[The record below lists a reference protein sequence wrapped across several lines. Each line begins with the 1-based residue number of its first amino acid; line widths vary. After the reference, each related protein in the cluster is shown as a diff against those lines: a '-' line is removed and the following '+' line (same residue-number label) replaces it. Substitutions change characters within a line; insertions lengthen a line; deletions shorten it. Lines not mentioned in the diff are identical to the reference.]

1 MNKMKRKMSRT
12 KKIVVFS
19 VLSAVIVVLLALL
32 WFGWMRPTRIGFIN
46 YQSITL
52 GEISRAN
59 QNTFIKLKEI
69 PVDEIDKASDLK
81 HFDIIFVN
89 AMGLRITAEQRE
101 LIKAVGEKN
110 VPIVTTMATNP
121 ANNVNT
127 LDSLY
132 ANSI

>member
-1 MNKMKRKMSRT
+1 MSRT

-101 LIKAVGEKN
+101 LIKAVGEKR
-110 VPIVTTMATNP
+110 VPIVTTMATNQHP
-121 ANNVNT
+121 RFPVC
-127 LDSLY
+127 
-132 ANSI
+132 